1 MSQARRSGRP
11 GPRRPVRRPHPARRS
26 GRPDLARLRSARRL
40 GRATAA
46 SLVAAVLFAVPVS
59 AAPADPGGA
68 KVASRVAASTPPP
81 ATSGA
86 GAPTGLGAP
95 ARRRVARAVPAGDL
109 DALRAEATR
118 LRTKLDAQHRRLEV
132 LAEELEEAYA
142 RGTRLLG
149 NASSLDARRQAAER
163 ELATAQRELDA
174 RARSAYMAGPGY
186 FVSGLI
192 GAEDPADTL
201 YRLPLQRAI
210 LERDL
215 ALADRVQRA
224 KAKLDEARSKL
235 SSRLVDQA
243 QAAAGLDAK
252 RVEAERLAA
261 EITRELRTMDRR
273 VAVLIEQDRRRE
285 EARQRASFAQF
296 MDATK
301 ASGMPVAQDGRASA
315 AARKAVAIAL
325 AQRGSPYRWGAEG
338 PNEFD
343 CSGLTSFAYAA
354 AGVTIPRVSRAQFAG
369 YAGIRPVDRT
379 RLVAGD
385 LVFFADNP
393 RDPGTIHHV
402 GMYVGRGLMVEAP
415 YTGAVVRTSSIW
427 RNSYAGAVRPAP

>member
-1 MSQARRSGRP
+1 MPNASQSRRLPAPRP
-11 GPRRPVRRPHPARRS
+11 G
-26 GRPDLARLRSARRL
+26 RRL
-40 GRATAA
+40 GLGLLPAQRASRRPGRA
-46 SLVAAVLFAVPVS
+46 VALALAVAVLLAVP
-59 AAPADPGGA
+59 AAAGPARPDGLLI
-68 KVASRVAASTPPP
+68 RP
-81 ATSGA
+81 A
-86 GAPTGLGAP
+86 APTGPGAP
-95 ARRRVARAVPAGDL
+95 ALRRVARAVPAGDL
-109 DALRAEATR
+109 AALRAEARR
-118 LRTKLDAQHRRLEV
+118 LRAKLDTQHRRLEV

-149 NASSLDARRQAAER
+149 DAAGLDAHRRAAER
-163 ELATAQRELDA
+163 ELATAQRALDE
-174 RARSAYMAGPGY
+174 RARSAYIAGPGY

-215 ALADRVQRA
+215 ELADRVQRA
-224 KAKLDEARSKL
+224 KAKLDQARAKL
-235 SSRLVDQA
+235 SSRLVEQA

-261 EITRELRTMDRR
+261 DITRELRSMDRR
-273 VAVLIEQDRRRE
+273 VAALIEQERRRE
-285 EARQRASFAQF
+285 EARQRASFARF
-296 MDATK
+296 MDA
-301 ASGMPVAQDGRASA
+301 ARANGLAVARDGRASP
-315 AARKAVAIAL
+315 AARKAVAVAL
-325 AQRGSPYRWGAEG
+325 AQLGSPYRWGAEG
-338 PNEFD
+338 PSEFD

-354 AGVTIPRVSRAQFAG
+354 AGVTIPRVSRAQFGA
-369 YAGIRPVDRT
+369 YAGVRPVDRT
-379 RLVAGD
+379 QLVAGD

-427 RNSYAGAVRPAP
+427 RSSYAGAVRPAP

>member
-1 MSQARRSGRP
+1 MSQARRSERP
-11 GPRRPVRRPHPARRS
+11 GPRRPVRRPHPAHRS
-26 GRPDLARLRSARRL
+26 ASQGLTSLRSVRRL
-40 GRATAA
+40 GRATTAA
-46 SLVAAVLFAVPVS
+46 AVAAVLFAMPVS
-59 AAPADPGGA
+59 AGPADPGGA
-68 KVASRVAASTPPP
+68 KVGSWLAAPTQPP
-81 ATSGA
+81 A
-86 GAPTGLGAP
+86 P
-95 ARRRVARAVPAGDL
+95 ATRRVARAVPAGDL
-109 DALRAEATR
+109 GALRAEATR
-118 LRTKLDAQHRRLEV
+118 LRAKLDAQHRRLEM
-132 LAEELEEAYA
+132 LAEELEEAYV
-142 RGTRLLG
+142 RGTKLLG
-149 NASSLDARRQAAER
+149 DASSLDARRRAAER
-163 ELATAQRELDA
+163 ELASAQRELDA

-215 ALADRVQRA
+215 ALAGRVERA
-224 KAKLDEARSKL
+224 KTKLDEARSKL
-235 SSRLVDQA
+235 SSRLVEQA

-261 EITRELRTMDRR
+261 EITRELRAMDRR
-273 VAVLIEQDRRRE
+273 VAALIEEERRRE
-285 EARQRASFAQF
+285 EARQRASFARF
-296 MDATK
+296 MDA
-301 ASGMPVAQDGRASA
+301 AEAGGMPVARDGRASP
-315 AARKAVAIAL
+315 AARKAVAVAL

-343 CSGLTSFAYAA
+343 CSGLTSFAYAT
-354 AGVTIPRVSRAQFAG
+354 AGIAIPRVSRAQFAA

-393 RDPGTIHHV
+393 RDAGTIHHV
-402 GMYVGRGLMVEAP
+402 GMYIGRGLMVEAP

-427 RNSYAGAVRPAP
+427 RSSYAGAVRPAP